1 MKLYNWGI
9 LTLPIALIFWAIVA
23 ALRSE
28 SDKSSLLLFLII
40 FFGGAYIWYKYQ
52 EDKKK

>member
-9 LTLPIALIFWAIVA
+9 LTLPIALIFWAVVA
-23 ALRSE
+23 ALGSE
-28 SDKSSLLLFLII
+28 NDKSNFLLFLII

-52 EDKKK
+52 KEKK